1 MADNEKRMIDK
12 TYEVIH
18 AIHIGDKEV
27 VFGEAEAGEPRYMC
41 CYHQQNWLLEQ
52 STEAKGSDDYLEI
65 MELFCQR
72 VQGQIEQ
79 VRAVQIPDMGI
90 ITAAMCYPDNRE
102 NDINGKVIAI
112 NAETLRHEYRSADR
126 QLHLVSGGFGANAN
140 SRGNAVF
147 CYNLHTGKHTRFER
161 YDVQGEIRPEHMPQW
176 AKVKLE
182 ALIKQQQRK
191 KSGKDER

>member
-1 MADNEKRMIDK
+1 MSQHEKRMIDR
-12 TYEVIH
+12 YEVIH

-79 VRAVQIPDMGI
+79 VRAVQIPDMAT
-90 ITAAMCYPDNRE
+90 ITADMCYLDNRE

-112 NAETLRHEYRSADR
+112 KAKTLRHEYRSADR

-161 YDVQGEIRPEHMPQW
+161 HDVQGEIRPEHMPQW
-176 AKVKLE
+176 AKARLPEIQGNLAEK
-182 ALIKQQQRK
+182 K
-191 KSGKDER
+191 KSDREAR